1 MKNTLASSSFFAFL
15 AMVLIGVCVVLL
27 LNAPAQNSQAATNS
41 FDAADGGYEVVEP
54 ADAPPVVDAQVEYN
68 DVHDHTNS

>member
-1 MKNTLASSSFFAFL
+1 MKNSIASSSFFAFL
-15 AMVLIGVCVVLL
+15 AMVLIGVCAALFF
-27 LNAPAQNSQAATNS
+27 NMPAQESMAATP
-41 FDAADGGYEVVEP
+41 AADGGYEATEP